1 MGEFREL
8 GAPPKGDAGDGH
20 RNLVHVDADVLAD
33 LGHQLRNQ
41 LNAVVG
47 AAGLLS
53 TGAETSEEREL
64 AAIVEAGAEQVAR
77 IIDEWLDSATI
88 ESGEFELA
96 LHPFDVR
103 SMVESCLG
111 LVSEAA
117 GAKSLDISFNAAP
130 GVPKVVIGDSR
141 RLEQILLT
149 LLHSAVDRTNRGGI
163 GVELSSDDRG
173 GLVALQFKIRDT
185 GRGVPARILRGALD
199 GVTGPYDKLEPGDRL
214 AVLSLRTTKQ
224 LIELMDGELRVEQ
237 GGVEAGPDAGTTFGF
252 TILAEALPGA
262 VATTLLTLEGMRVL
276 VIAADPTEKRV
287 LALLVEQWGANA
299 TSATPEDALGA
310 IQMGRP
316 FDIALIEHRAPAI
329 DGLEI
334 STSLRAVRRAEQMPI
349 VLISSMTP
357 GPAEAE
363 AADSGVIQATLTK
376 PVPPRTLHDVMIQ
389 VGGRGAQPH
398 STQEVV
404 PGALR
409 VLIADDNA
417 LNQNLLKRLVSKLG
431 HSVDVVSNGREAVA
445 AVAQQPYDALL
456 MDVLMPEMDGLV
468 AAEAICR
475 RWPRGNR
482 PRLIALTAMAGP
494 GDQERCLR
502 AGFDDY
508 MSKPIRLE
516 DLTESLK
523 AAVGYRTNRES
534 AGL

>member
-1 MGEFREL
+1 MGEFRDLAAQPPDQHADGNHHRTIQIDSEL
-8 GAPPKGDAGDGH
+8 
-20 RNLVHVDADVLAD
+20 LADV
-33 LGHQLRNQ
+33 GHQLRNQ

-47 AAGLLS
+47 AAGLLMS
-53 TGAETSEEREL
+53 GAETSEEREL

-77 IIDEWLDSATI
+77 IVDDVLDAATI
-88 ESGEFELA
+88 GSGEFELA

-103 SMVESCLG
+103 STVENCLG
-111 LVSEAA
+111 LIAEAA
-117 GAKSLDISFNAAP
+117 GAKSLDISFDVAP
-130 GVPKVVIGDSR
+130 DVPNVVIGDSR

-149 LLHSAVDRTNRGGI
+149 LLHGAVDRTFRGGI
-163 GVELSSDDRG
+163 GIELTSEDRG
-173 GLVALQFKIRDT
+173 GLVALNFKIRDT

-214 AVLSLRTTKQ
+214 LVLSMRTTK
-224 LIELMDGELRVEQ
+224 LLVELMEGELRVEQ
-237 GGVEAGPDAGTTFGF
+237 GGVEAGPDAGTTFRF
-252 TILAEALPGA
+252 NVLAEALPGA
-262 VATTLLTLEGMRVL
+262 MATTLLTLEAMRVL

-287 LALLVEQWGANA
+287 LALQVEQWGASA
-299 TSATPEDALGA
+299 TSSTPEEALGA
-310 IQMGRP
+310 VQMGRP
-316 FDIALIEHRAPAI
+316 FDIALIEHRPPAI

-334 STSLRAVRRAEQMPI
+334 SSSLRGLRRSDQMPI
-349 VLISSMTP
+349 VLISSSTP
-357 GPAEAE
+357 GAAETA

-389 VGGRGAQPH
+389 VAGRGAQPQAE
-398 STQEVV
+398 QEVV

-417 LNQNLLKRLVSKLG
+417 LNQNLLKRLVAKVG
-431 HSVDVVSNGREAVA
+431 HTADVVSNGREAVA
-445 AVAQQPYDALL
+445 AVAQKPYDALL
-456 MDVLMPEMDGLV
+456 MDVLMPEMDGLA

-508 MSKPIRLE
+508 MSKPVRLD
-516 DLTESLK
+516 DLSEALK
-523 AAVGYRTNRES
+523 AAFGYRTNR
-534 AGL
+534 